1 LENLNHNLLRI
12 GFIGSGSIG
21 SLFGGCLASVHT
33 DANPLEIFF
42 FCRRGHA
49 KIINKHGIKIYNDK
63 GNLTLTNIKAFE
75 NAEDFTKISINDK
88 KYKLDYLFLTT
99 KTYDSERA
107 MIQYKELIN
116 SSNWLIILQNGI
128 GNEELVKKYCEK
140 NKIIRIITSHGAL
153 LKEYGRVYHTGVG
166 FTKMGFVY
174 LKPQKQNHSRYKSGY
189 LKLNMLKNRLDAGGL
204 ETEIVDDIIKYTW
217 EKAFVNIGINAL
229 GALTRLNNG
238 KLLENEKLKQLMSAA
253 VMEALEVAKL
263 ECTELSDKDYVR
275 LMYSV
280 AEKTYN
286 NKNSMLQDVLKEN
299 LTEIDFLNGRIVNLA
314 KELGIKVPINE
325 MLTCLIKGLEKS
337 FKQEN

>member
-1 LENLNHNLLRI
+1 LKKLNHNLLRI

-21 SLFGGCLASVHT
+21 SLFGGYLASVHT
-33 DANPLEIFF
+33 DVNPLEITF

-63 GNLTLTNIKAFE
+63 GNLTLTNIQAFE
-75 NAEDFTKISINDK
+75 NVEDFTKRSINDK

-107 MIQYKELIN
+107 MIQYKELID
-116 SSNWLIILQNGI
+116 SSNWLVILQNGI
-128 GNEELVKKYCEK
+128 GNEELVKKYCDE
-140 NKIIRIITSHGAL
+140 NKIIRIITSNGAL

-174 LKPQKQNHSRYKSGY
+174 IKPQKQSHSRYKDGHI
-189 LKLNMLKNRLDAGGL
+189 KLNMLKNSLDAGGL
-204 ETEIVDDIIKYTW
+204 ETEIVDDIVKQTW

-238 KLLENEKLKQLMSAA
+238 KLLEDEKLKQLMSAA
-253 VMEALEVAKL
+253 VKEALEVAKL
-263 ECTELSDKDYVR
+263 KCIELSDRDYVM

-286 NKNSMLQDVLKEN
+286 NKNSMLQDILKGN
-299 LTEIDFLNGRIVNLA
+299 LTEIDFLNGRIVRLA
-314 KELGIKVPINE
+314 KEVGIKVPING
-325 MLTCLIKGLEKS
+325 MLTYLIKGLEKS
-337 FKQEN
+337 FR

>member
-1 LENLNHNLLRI
+1 MNHNLLRI
-12 GFIGSGSIG
+12 GFIGPGSIG

-33 DANPLEIFF
+33 NANPLEIFF
-42 FCRRGHA
+42 FCRKGHA
-49 KIINKHGIKIYNDK
+49 KVINKHGIKIYSDK
-63 GNLTLTNIKAFE
+63 GNITLTNIKAFE

-128 GNEELVKKYCEK
+128 GNEELVKKYCDE

-153 LKEYGRVYHTGVG
+153 LKEYGHVYHTGLG
-166 FTKMGFVY
+166 FTKIGFVY
-174 LKPQKQNHSRYKSGY
+174 LKPQKQNHSHYKSSHI
-189 LKLNMLKNRLDAGGL
+189 KLNMLKNHLDAGGL
-204 ETEIVDDIIKYTW
+204 EIEIVDDIIKHVW

-238 KLLENEKLKQLMSAA
+238 NLLENEKLKQLMSAA
-253 VMEALEVAKL
+253 VKEALEVAKL
-263 ECTELSDKDYVR
+263 KCIELSDRDYVR

-286 NKNSMLQDVLKEN
+286 NKNSMLQDILKGN
-299 LTEIDFLNGRIVNLA
+299 LTEIDFLNGRIVSLA
-314 KELGIKVPINE
+314 KEVDIKVPINE
-325 MLTCLIKGLEKS
+325 MLTCLIKGLEES
-337 FKQEN
+337 FR

>member
-1 LENLNHNLLRI
+1 MKELNHNLLRI

-33 DANPLEIFF
+33 DANPLEITF

-49 KIINKHGIKIYNDK
+49 KVINKYGIKIYSDK
-63 GNLTLTNIKAFE
+63 GNITLTNIKAFE
-75 NAEDFTKISINDK
+75 NVEDFTKKSINDK

-107 MIQYKELIN
+107 LIQYKKLIN

-128 GNEELVKKYCEK
+128 GNEELVKQYCDE

-153 LKEYGRVYHTGVG
+153 LKEYGQVYHTGVG

-174 LKPQKQNHSRYKSGY
+174 LKPQKQNHSLYEGGY
-189 LKLNMLKNRLDAGGL
+189 IKLNMLKNRLDAGGL
-204 ETEIVDDIIKYTW
+204 ETEIVDDIIKYAW
-217 EKAFVNIGINAL
+217 EKVFVNVGINAL

-238 KLLENEKLKQLMSAA
+238 KLLENEKLKQIMSAS
-253 VMEALEVAKL
+253 VKEALEVAKL
-263 ECTELSDKDYVR
+263 ECTELSDKNYVM

-286 NKNSMLQDVLKEN
+286 NKNSMLQDIIKGN
-299 LTEIDFLNGRIVNLA
+299 LTEIDFLNGRIVSLA
-314 KELGIKVPINE
+314 KEVGIKVPINE

-337 FKQEN
+337 FR

>member
-1 LENLNHNLLRI
+1 MKKLNHNLLRI

-21 SLFGGCLASVHT
+21 SLFGGYLASVHT
-33 DANPLEIFF
+33 DADPLEIIF
-42 FCRRGHA
+42 FCRGGHA
-49 KIINKHGIKIYNDK
+49 KVINKHGIKIYNDT

-75 NAEDFTKISINDK
+75 NAEDFIKISRNDE

-107 MIQYKELIN
+107 MIQYKKLIN

-128 GNEELVKKYCEK
+128 GNEELVKQYCDA

-153 LKEYGRVYHTGVG
+153 LKGIGRVYHTGVG

-189 LKLNMLKNRLDAGGL
+189 INLNILKKRLDAGGL
-204 ETEIVDDIIKYTW
+204 ETEIVDDIIKYIW

-238 KLLENEKLKQLMSAA
+238 KLLENEKLKQLMSTA
-253 VMEALEVAKL
+253 VKEALEVAKL
-263 ECTELSDKDYVR
+263 EGFELSDKDYVK
-275 LMYSV
+275 LMYSI

-286 NKNSMLQDVLKEN
+286 NKNSMLQDILKEN

-314 KELGIKVPINE
+314 KEVGVKVPINE
-325 MLTCLIKGLEKS
+325 MLTYLIKGLEKS
-337 FKQEN
+337 YK